1 MGTFDVY
8 IHDFYYFFFFII
20 FIRLFIEFFKRPAN
34 IHAIDIDEHRIDFA
48 AGISDI
54 A

>member
-1 MGTFDVY
+1 MYTFM
-8 IHDFYYFFFFII
+8 IFIFFFFII

-34 IHAIDIDEHRIDFA
+34 IHAIGIDEHRIDFA